1 MTLKSRVTNMNL
13 AFCDLHPTLSRRLR
27 DPGDGGLPPP
37 ATLPHGQ
44 GDQGQEGQGEAPA
57 GEPGD

>member
-1 MTLKSRVTNMNL
+1 MTLGTCVTTMNL
-13 AFCDLHPTLSRRLR
+13 AFRDLHSTLSRRLR
-27 DPGDGGLPPP
+27 DPGDGGVPPP

-44 GDQGQEGQGEAPA
+44 GDQGQEGKGEAPP